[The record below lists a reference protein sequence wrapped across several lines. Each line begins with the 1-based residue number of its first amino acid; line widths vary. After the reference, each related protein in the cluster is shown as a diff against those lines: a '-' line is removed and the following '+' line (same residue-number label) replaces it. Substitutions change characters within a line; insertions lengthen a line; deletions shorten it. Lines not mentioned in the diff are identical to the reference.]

1 MSLNVR
7 SPVLLIAFNRPQT
20 TAQVFEA
27 IRNARPTRL
36 YVAVDGP
43 RPGRPQEAEICKQ
56 VQQITSQVD
65 WPCTLTTLF
74 RTANLGCRL
83 GVSSAIDWFFEH
95 EPEGIILEDDCL
107 PHPDFFRYCD
117 DLLERYRDDPR
128 IMTIGGS
135 NFLPESCALT
145 GSYYFTPYFHVW
157 GWASWRRAW
166 SLYDVT
172 MQRYKTSDKN
182 QLLKKIFGN
191 NINVRTYWR
200 RTFDKVAAGKV
211 DTWDYQWSLDCL
223 TNDGLTCL
231 PGENLISNIGFG
243 ELATHTSDPN
253 SVFSEHR
260 AASINFPLIAPPSVT
275 CDPKISSELEKTL
288 FGITRKTSLKDFG
301 QFTKIRIRDLLG
313 INHSTN

>member
-1 MSLNVR
+1 MR
-7 SPVLLIAFNRPQT
+7 SPVLLIAFNRPRT

-43 RPGRPQEAEICKQ
+43 RPDRPHEAEICQQ

-74 RTANLGCRL
+74 RTTNLGCRT

-117 DLLERYRDDPR
+117 DLLERYRNDTR

-135 NFLPESCALT
+135 NFLPESRLPSS
-145 GSYYFTPYFHVW
+145 SYYYAPYFQVW

-172 MQRYKTSDKN
+172 MQRYRNSDKN
-182 QLLKKIFGN
+182 QLLKKIFGR
-191 NINVRTYWR
+191 NIEARTYWR
-200 RTFDKVAAGKV
+200 RIFDSVAVGKV
-211 DTWDYQWSLDCL
+211 DTWDYQWFLDCL
-223 TNDGLTCL
+223 INEGLTCL
-231 PGENLISNIGFG
+231 PCKNLISNIGFN
-243 ELATHTSDPN
+243 EDATHTNDVT
-253 SVFSEHR
+253 SVFSELR
-260 AASINFPLIAPPSVT
+260 TESISFPLVAPPRVA
-275 CDPKISSELEKTL
+275 CDPEIISEMERTR
-288 FGITRKTSLKDFG
+288 FGFTGKASLKDLER
-301 QFTKIRIRDLLG
+301 FTKTRIRELLG
-313 INHSTN
+313 IKK